1 MIQNMLKLN
10 PNERFSIES
19 ILAHPWMKG
28 EIPNKEEVV
37 EKFKL
42 R

>member
-1 MIQNMLKLN
+1 MLKLN

-19 ILAHPWMKG
+19 ILAHPWMNG